1 MLLVISHGPSF
12 ARRVQRPV
20 RIKSASPAETF
31 TPAIFE
37 SLDERLDLMVD
48 ELLWWTDALKS
59 ARDADQ

>member
-1 MLLVISHGPSF
+1 M
-12 ARRVQRPV
+12 RP
-20 RIKSASPAETF
+20 AMTAETF

-37 SLDERLDLMVD
+37 SLDERLDMMVD